1 MIRSHGHQGGDAM
14 RIECPHCRVAIDVV
28 DEPPDSDITCPSCLR
43 GIDRALASTLIVS
56 PEEAAEPDRIH
67 QEMQPA
73 EAAQPTEPE
82 NVAPAPPVPP
92 KRMLGRY
99 ELESLLGRGAFGEV
113 WNAFDTTLHRRVA
126 LKLLRSQAEVT
137 PGDEELARDA
147 RLRFEREARTLVHF
161 QHPGIVRVYE
171 FGEIDGRLYLASELI
186 EGLNLQTLLKRMR
199 ADEQSLTPKQAAQI
213 CGQVAEAL
221 HAAHQAG
228 IVHRDLKPANIL
240 MDTSGVPHVADF
252 GLAKRDAPAEYSMT
266 RDHTV
271 LGTPEYMS
279 PEQWRD
285 SHKVG
290 PASDI
295 YSLGVILYELLT
307 GRVPFPCTTDKWI
320 LLRDL
325 VLKEEPI
332 APRRLSLA
340 IPIDLESIC
349 LKCLEKEP
357 ARRFP
362 TAADLCQELNRFVRG
377 NRIVTPPI
385 TRYQRAWRWCQ
396 HKPIIAG
403 LSAAVALSLLFG
415 TVISSYFAVR
425 EYRAA
430 KAADKS
436 AKEEKRL
443 ADIAKQRA
451 EDLAKAIIKERE
463 ATDNAKRQTKLAQRN
478 LYVARIRLAANHW
491 DKNDIGAMN
500 QALESCRPEPELP
513 DQRGWEWNFLW
524 NFSHSERLTLKGHS
538 GGVTCVAFSPDGN
551 RIVSGSSDK
560 TLKIWDAKN
569 GGELLTFKGHEHQV
583 TSVAFSPDGRSI
595 VSGGGDSHFLLS
607 LGIRG
612 RAGGS
617 LKVWDAE
624 NGQERLAL
632 KGHEHEVTSVGFSPD
647 GKRIV
652 SGSGRHIALGVVE
665 GSIKVWDVES
675 GVELLSLKQ
684 IASGIRSVSFSPD
697 GKEIVAGFAVSDVVV
712 SGVGFGGSTDA
723 NLKVWDAHSGAEK
736 FVIKGHL
743 IDVLST
749 AYSPSGQHI
758 ATGSKDKRIRVWD
771 SESGQEILTLNGHT
785 GGVDGVSFSPDGRRV
800 VSGSDDKTLTVWD
813 APSEIPNALK
823 GKAEAAMY
831 HVARTLRNRAGLLNV
846 AEEKSEE
853 ELFTLKGHTQ
863 GVTSVAFSPDGKRII
878 SGSNDTT
885 VKIWDNVSGQGALT
899 LERANGSGSSVSFSP
914 DGKRIVSGGT
924 DKSLKVWDTE
934 SGLTVLILTGHSG
947 GVNSVSYSPD
957 GKWIVSGSDDL
968 TLKLWDAKAGQEK
981 FTLRGHGGSVRSV
994 CFSPDGKRIVS
1005 GSSDRSLKVW
1015 DMESGREIATF
1026 DGHKGLVWNV
1036 SFSPDGKRIASGSE
1050 DRSVVVWDANNGET
1064 VLTLDEHPID
1074 VLCVCFSPDGKRI
1087 VASSHD
1093 TLFVW
1098 SLESGRELLKLQ
1110 GHHAHSVSFSPDG
1123 KQIISGGSDTVKVWD
1138 AESGE
1143 VMLTLKSKQIV
1154 ESVCISPDGKLIVS
1168 GHHNAVNVWDGR
1180 PESESPDRV
1189 IDREA
1194 RCALTFHREK
1204 VASREDLAKALRN
1217 DATLTTP
1224 SREKA
1229 LVWATTV
1236 LLDEDAK
1243 ALNSAAWQ
1251 VVSMPGQPMDQYHVA
1266 LHRVEA
1272 AHLIKHDVYYDGTLG
1287 AAQYRVGQYEESQR
1301 TLALV
1306 VAQQGFFQTVFGH
1319 HPHPAAVAFLAMV
1332 EHKLG
1337 HLNEARAW
1345 LDQLREI
1352 MKQPK
1357 WAMDREVE
1365 ALFHEAKSLLGAIPK
1380 QPENTK

>member
-1 MIRSHGHQGGDAM
+1 MIRNHGHQGGDAM

-56 PEEAAEPDRIH
+56 PEEAAELDRNNY
-67 QEMQPA
+67 EMQPA
-73 EAAQPTEPE
+73 EAALPTEPE
-82 NVAPAPPVPP
+82 NAALVPPAPP
-92 KRMLGRY
+92 KRRLGRY

-113 WNAFDTTLHRRVA
+113 WKAFDTTLHRRVA

-137 PGDEELARDA
+137 PGDEEKARDA

-240 MDTSGVPHVADF
+240 MDTSGLPHVADF
-252 GLAKRDAPAEYSMT
+252 GLAKRDAPAEYSLTQDNTM
-266 RDHTV
+266 

-295 YSLGVILYELLT
+295 YSLGVILYGLLT

-340 IPIDLESIC
+340 IPIGLESIC
-349 LKCLEKEP
+349 LKCLEKDP
-357 ARRFP
+357 ARRFA

-377 NRIVTPPI
+377 TPVLTPA
-385 TRYQRAWRWCQ
+385 TTHAERAWRWCQ
-396 HKPIIAG
+396 HKPLIAG
-403 LSAAVALSLLFG
+403 LFAAVALSLLFG

-436 AKEEKRL
+436 AKEEKRQ

-451 EDLAKAIIKERE
+451 DELTKANIKERE
-463 ATDNAKRQTKLAQRN
+463 ATDAAKRQTKLAQRN

-491 DKNDIGAMN
+491 DKNDLGAMN
-500 QALESCRPEPELP
+500 QALESCRPEPDLP
-513 DQRGWEWNFLW
+513 DQRGWEWNYLW

-538 GGVTCVAFSPDGN
+538 GRVACVAFSPDGN
-551 RIVSGSSDK
+551 RIVTGSSDK
-560 TLKIWDAKN
+560 TLKIWDAES
-569 GGELLTFKGHEHQV
+569 GRELFTLRGHEHPV
-583 TSVAFSPDGRSI
+583 RSVAYSPDGRSI
-595 VSGGGDSHFLLS
+595 VSGGGDSHFEVS
-607 LGIRG
+607 LGFNG
-612 RAGGS
+612 RSAGGP
-617 LKVWDAE
+617 LKVWNAE

-652 SGSGRHIALGVVE
+652 SGSGKHIPLGVVE

-675 GVELLSLKQ
+675 GVELLSLKH

-697 GKEIVAGFAVSDVVV
+697 GKEIVGGVGVSNAVV
-712 SGVGFGGSTDA
+712 SGLGFGGSADA
-723 NLKVWDAHSGAEK
+723 TLKVWDAHSGAEK
-736 FVIKGHL
+736 LSSKGHL
-743 IDVLST
+743 LDVLSA

-785 GGVDGVSFSPDGRRV
+785 GEVNGVFFSPDGRRI

-813 APSEIPNALK
+813 APSEIPDVLK
-823 GKAEAAMY
+823 GKAEAEMY
-831 HVARTLRNRAGLLNV
+831 HVARTLRNRVGLQNS
-846 AEEKSEE
+846 AEEKSQE
-853 ELFTLKGHTQ
+853 ELFTLKGHTA

-878 SGSNDTT
+878 SGSNDAT
-885 VKIWDNVSGQGALT
+885 VKVWDNVSGQGALV
-899 LERANGSGSSVSFSP
+899 LERADGSGSSVCFSP

-934 SGLTVLILTGHSG
+934 SGLVILILTGHLG

-957 GKWIVSGSDDL
+957 GKWIVSGSDDS
-968 TLKLWDAKAGQEK
+968 TLKVWDAKAAQEK
-981 FTLRGHGGSVRSV
+981 FTLTGHAGSVRSV
-994 CFSPDGKRIVS
+994 CFSPDGKWIVS

-1015 DMESGREIATF
+1015 DTESRQEIATF
-1026 DGHKGLVWNV
+1026 HGHEGHVRSV
-1036 SFSPDGKRIASGSE
+1036 SISSDGKRIAIGSE
-1050 DRSVVVWDANNGET
+1050 DRSVIVWDVNNGEA
-1064 VLTLDEHPID
+1064 VLALNKLPGELDSD
-1074 VLCVCFSPDGKRI
+1074 CFSLDGKRI
-1087 VASSHD
+1087 VANSGGSQH
-1093 TLFVW
+1093 VW
-1098 SLESGRELLKLQ
+1098 NSED
-1110 GHHAHSVSFSPDG
+1110 GHYTKCVSFSPDE
-1123 KQIISGGSDTVKVWD
+1123 KRIVSGDSDSVKVWD

-1143 VMLTLKSKQIV
+1143 VMLTLKSRQSV
-1154 ESVCISPDGKLIVS
+1154 ESVCFSPDGKLIAS
-1168 GHHNAVNVWDGR
+1168 GHYGAVKIWDGR

-1189 IDREA
+1189 IEREA

-1204 VASREDLAKALRN
+1204 VTSREDLAKALRN
-1217 DATLTTP
+1217 DATLTAP
-1224 SREKA
+1224 ARHKA
-1229 LVWATTV
+1229 LVWGTAV

-1243 ALNSAAWQ
+1243 ALNNAAWQ
-1251 VVSMPGQPMDQYHVA
+1251 ILSKPDQPMDQYHVA
-1266 LHRVEA
+1266 LHRAETA
-1272 AHLIKHDVYYDGTLG
+1272 CLIKHDSVYDGTLG
-1287 AAQYRVGQYEESQR
+1287 VAQYRVGQYEESQR

-1306 VAQQGFFQTVFGH
+1306 VAQNTFIQRFVGY
-1319 HPHPAAVAFLAMV
+1319 HPHPADVAFLAMV

-1337 HLNEARAW
+1337 HLDEARAS

-1352 MKQPK
+1352 MNQPK
-1357 WAMDREVE
+1357 WEKDREVK
-1365 ALFHEAKSLLGAIPK
+1365 ALFLEAKSVLDATPK
-1380 QPENTK
+1380 QPEDTK